1 MPVDSNVSK
10 LAHSCLNH
18 SCLNHSTQ
26 LNIKLNV
33 LTIQLSKLNVT
44 KVECLLTV
52 QHSTI

>member
-10 LAHSCLNH
+10 LCKVIVLTILKVEH

-33 LTIQLSKLNVT
+33 LTVQLSKL
-44 KVECLLTV
+44 
-52 QHSTI
+52 S